1 MAYFV
6 RRLSLLMVTVFLVSF
21 ITFAVFQIIPGDPIR
36 IMLGPEA
43 DEARVEALE
52 KQLGL
57 DQPLITQYGNWM
69 SGVFTGDLGD
79 SIRFSRPVSELI
91 GDRLPVTLSLA
102 FLSIAIVIM
111 VAIPLGIYIAKRPNT
126 LQDLVLSSVTQVG
139 MAIPSFWLGMLLMLG
154 LGMTFQFFSISGYVP
169 WSESITG
176 AFGSLLL
183 PAITIAIPQ
192 IAISFRYI
200 RNTILEQLQLDYVR
214 TIRSKGITERAVMY
228 KHVLRNAMIPILTVF
243 GLIFAEVVAGTIIVE
258 QVFGLPGFGSLLITS
273 ISYRDFPLIQGIVMY
288 ITIVVVVINFVIDM
302 LYAILDPR
310 IRFSEGV
317 GQ

>member
-43 DEARVEALE
+43 DEARVETLE

-91 GDRLPVTLSLA
+91 ADRLPVTLSLA

-310 IRFSEGV
+310 IRFGEGV